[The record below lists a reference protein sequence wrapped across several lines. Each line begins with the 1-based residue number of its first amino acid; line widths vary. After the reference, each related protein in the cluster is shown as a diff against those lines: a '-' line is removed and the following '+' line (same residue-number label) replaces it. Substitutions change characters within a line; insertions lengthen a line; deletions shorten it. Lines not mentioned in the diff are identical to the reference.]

1 MSMEEFV
8 SKWLAVRGREIID
21 APDGE
26 NVLTIPASPLA
37 LAKKRVLDW
46 EKTSNAS
53 TIIVEMRF

>member
-1 MSMEEFV
+1 MEVFV
-8 SKWLAVRGREIID
+8 SKWLPVREIEIID
-21 APDGE
+21 APDGA
-26 NVLTIPASPLA
+26 NVLMVPASPLA